1 MNYSIKIHVNYSL
14 RNYNLSGFVSGIFPD
29 RNMSLSNILFLRFFQ
44 FIMADGNGYNGSTLL
59 QTAYLCRFSAIVIF
73 D

>member
-1 MNYSIKIHVNYSL
+1 MNYSIKIYVNYTL

-29 RNMSLSNILFLRFFQ
+29 RNMSLFNILFLRFFQ
-44 FIMADGNGYNGSTLL
+44 FIMADGNAYNGSTLL
-59 QTAYLCRFSAIVIF
+59 QSAYLGRFSAIVIF